1 MLLQQEVRR
10 LGTGT
15 SFVTPSISSTTTYYV
30 EASNGGCT
38 SPRTAVVATVNNSP
52 TATVNQTGNTLTVQE
67 SGLSYQWVDCNN
79 SNAPILGE
87 NGQSFNVTVNG
98 NYAVEVTENG
108 CVTTSSCTNVT
119 VTNVE
124 SISTKNEFSIYP
136 NPVADEHVSIHSTQ
150 GVEQVRIYDA
160 IGKIVYFQNFS
171 NEKQLT
177 ISLQNFEKGIYFIQ
191 VNKTIQ
197 KLIVE

>member
-1 MLLQQEVRR
+1 
-10 LGTGT
+10 T

-79 SNAPILGE
+79 SNVPILGE

-108 CVTTSSCTNVT
+108 CVTTSNCTNVT

-124 SISTKNEFSIYP
+124 SISTINEFSIYP

-160 IGKIVYFQNFS
+160 IGKIVYFQNFN

-191 VNKTIQ
+191 VNKSIQ